1 MLFACRK
8 RDSLL
13 HKGNAILRIFAALSM
28 GEFVKDK
35 YRKDA
40 RGRPREMKN
49 ARESECKWGG
59 DIFFCGRKRRN

>member
-13 HKGNAILRIFAALSM
+13 HKGNSILRIFAALSM

-40 RGRPREMKN
+40 RGSGQEK
-49 ARESECKWGG
+49 
-59 DIFFCGRKRRN
+59 